1 VCPIRVR
8 HQKASVVV
16 PPLSEVSARLLIEDL
31 VNLWLK
37 ALLSDVGVHLMS
49 PRSKGT
55 GKVLCACCTISVV
68 CAPADELHSP
78 PSSRPV
84 AYSCF
89 MCAVYLFPFNLLLV
103 HACISILLCLSSLLV
118 ICPSVSLYL
127 PLALS
132 HSRYFLPSRMLSLGV
147 RVSPPLVYISRS
159 PSVSALLAAVNTAC
173 AA

>member
-1 VCPIRVR
+1 M
-8 HQKASVVV
+8 VV

-55 GKVLCACCTISVV
+55 GKVFCASCTTSAV
-68 CAPADELHSP
+68 CTPADELHSP

-103 HACISILLCLSSLLV
+103 HACISILLCFSSLRV
-118 ICPSVSLYL
+118 ICPSVSLYISL
-127 PLALS
+127 SLS
-132 HSRYFLPSRMLSLGV
+132 HSLDIFF
-147 RVSPPLVYISRS
+147 PLVCSLLESECLLLSCIFRVLLPLVRFS
-159 PSVSALLAAVNTAC
+159 PQ
-173 AA
+173 